1 MTTDRLQ
8 TVESRLQL
16 PLNPIADAPDDYKA
30 FGLANFYGEVI
41 GMLRLR
47 FSDDTWRAFPYYG
60 LAGMSFDPALGIELN
75 FHSTLVRIRGRN
87 LFQLFT
93 LIGDHAVRWCWEADR
108 AACLQTLETDA
119 LIEGIELGATK
130 SLVSTSAT

>member
-1 MTTDRLQ
+1 MTTEKLHAAEARLH
-8 TVESRLQL
+8 L
-16 PLNPIADAPDDYKA
+16 PMNPIADAPDDYKA

-47 FSDDTWRAFPYYG
+47 FSDDTWRAFPYYS
-60 LAGMSFDPALGIELN
+60 LSAMSYDPALGIELN

-93 LIGDHAVRWCWEADR
+93 LIGDHAVRWCWEANR
-108 AACLQTLETDA
+108 AASLQSLETDPV
-119 LIEGIELGATK
+119 IEKIEFGGK
-130 SLVSTSAT
+130 K

>member
-1 MTTDRLQ
+1 MTTDRLHF
-8 TVESRLQL
+8 TETRLQL
-16 PLNPIADAPDDYKA
+16 PLNPLSDAPDVYAA

-41 GMLRLR
+41 GMLRIR
-47 FSDDTWRAFPYYG
+47 FSDDTWRAFPYYCLG
-60 LAGMSFDPALGIELN
+60 GMSYDPALGIELN

-108 AACLQTLETDA
+108 AASLQSLETDPV
-119 LIEGIELGATK
+119 IERIELGVTK
-130 SLVSTSAT
+130 GRETTT